1 MRGKGTTLQQGV
13 HAVLK
18 NVLISE
24 GRKGEKRVVGCGG
37 EMGSDGGSR
46 VQPPKEQIS
55 CFHLSLT

>member
-1 MRGKGTTLQQGV
+1 MRGKGTTLQQRV

-24 GRKGEKRVVGCGG
+24 ARKGEKIVVGCGG

-46 VQPPKEQIS
+46 V
-55 CFHLSLT
+55 